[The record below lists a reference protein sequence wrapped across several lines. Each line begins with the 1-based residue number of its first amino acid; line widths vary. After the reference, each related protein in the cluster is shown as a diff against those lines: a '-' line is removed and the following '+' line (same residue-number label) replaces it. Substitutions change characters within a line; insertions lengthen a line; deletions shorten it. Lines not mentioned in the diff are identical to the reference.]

1 MCKLYTLYSNTQ
13 YTTFTKYYKAD
24 LRRVADDNIYS
35 AYLIRKASQNRINV
49 LQVDRV
55 AVHTAYGITW
65 RRGEEW
71 GECQPKMV
79 SIELILPQCMHTF
92 MKIPSDGHR
101 RAGDDPSN
109 YDRLSVRGGGGGGW
123 VVLLEGTSRVRAGID
138 EGTQRA
144 KLSLDE
150 GTGRYDAQS
159 LEGAR
164 GETNSKLELGQIDPY
179 GRTTE

>member
-1 MCKLYTLYSNTQ
+1 MVCVGTVGAWNFVTGASLYCQLQLYKQVYTNIHRNLMCKLYTLYSNTQ

-79 SIELILPQCMHTF
+79 SIVLILPQCMHTF
-92 MKIPSDGHR
+92 VKILSDGHR
-101 RAGDDPSN
+101 
-109 YDRLSVRGGGGGGW
+109 
-123 VVLLEGTSRVRAGID
+123 
-138 EGTQRA
+138 
-144 KLSLDE
+144 
-150 GTGRYDAQS
+150 
-159 LEGAR
+159 
-164 GETNSKLELGQIDPY
+164 
-179 GRTTE
+179 